1 MEQNQTQAASTY
13 EEYPIEVAVPM
24 SARHYGFWDM
34 IATWIGANANTSS
47 WYTGGCIAAV
57 GVMGGLS
64 VIFIANPIAYAIMAL
79 VGYMGYKVGTTSM
92 GLTRASF
99 GIRGSALPS
108 VLNAIQFIGWCACNT
123 FIAAISLSFLLNQLF
138 GWPAFGMK
146 GSAWAMIF
154 GVVLCSVIQILMTVV
169 QGTKSIKIA
178 ERVSVI
184 LLIGLTIWETY
195 AILKAY
201 PIKEIF
207 GWVPS
212 GDFSIRYGEA
222 MDIMVAFSFGW
233 VPAIAE
239 FTRYTKNKRSAVV
252 APMIGANV
260 ALFWFAIVGMFGAIA
275 NAITAGTFDP
285 NASDPSTIVA
295 NLGLGWVAFLV
306 LILATC
312 TTNCVN
318 IYSAGMSVANVF
330 PKLGTK
336 KSLYITAGLTL
347 LISLIPIAVNSFYDA
362 FTVFLSYVGFIFAP
376 LLAIMIIDFYVIQRR
391 NYDWSQSDLVGGR
404 YWYNN
409 GINWIAVATWCI
421 GVVFYFVALNINFIM
436 ESMGAIYATVIVT
449 AVIYLAANLI
459 FNKQFSK
466 GKAV

>member
-1 MEQNQTQAASTY
+1 MENNEQQIVST

-57 GVMGGLS
+57 GVLGGLA

-79 VGYMGYKVGTTSM
+79 VGYMGYKVGTTTM

-99 GIRGSALPS
+99 GIRGSVLPS
-108 VLNAIQFIGWCACNT
+108 VLNTIQFVGWCACNT
-123 FIAAISLSFLLNQLF
+123 FIAAISLSYLLNQLF
-138 GWPAFGMK
+138 NWPAFGSE
-146 GSAWAMIF
+146 GSGWVMVF

-169 QGTKSIKIA
+169 QGSRSIKIA

-184 LLIGLTIWETY
+184 LLVALTIWETY

-201 PIKEIF
+201 PLAEIF
-207 GWVPS
+207 AWVPT
-212 GDFSIRYGEA
+212 GDFSIRFGEA

-233 VPAIAE
+233 IPAIAE

-275 NAITAGTFDP
+275 NSITAGVFDP

-318 IYSAGMSVANVF
+318 IYAAGMSVANAL
-330 PKLGTK
+330 PKLGEK
-336 KSLYITAGLTL
+336 KALYGTAIATL
-347 LISLIPIAVNSFYDA
+347 LISLVPIVVNSFYDA
-362 FTVFLSYVGFIFAP
+362 FTVFLTYVGLIFAP
-376 LLAIMIIDFYVIQRR
+376 LLAIMIIDFYVVKKRE
-391 NYDWSQSDLVGGR
+391 YDWSQCAKLGGI
-404 YWYNN
+404 YWYKN
-409 GINWIAVATWCI
+409 GINWVAIGSWCA
-421 GVVFYFVALNINFIM
+421 GVVAYFIALNLNFIM
-436 ESMGAIYATVIVT
+436 SSIGAIYATVIVT
-449 AVIYLAANLI
+449 AIIYWVASNIVNKRKAA
-459 FNKQFSK
+459 
-466 GKAV
+466 

>member
-1 MEQNQTQAASTY
+1 ME
-13 EEYPIEVAVPM
+13 
-24 SARHYGFWDM
+24 ARHYGFWDM

-57 GVMGGLS
+57 GVLGGLA

-108 VLNAIQFIGWCACNT
+108 ALNAIQFIGWCAANT
-123 FIAAISLSFLLNQLF
+123 FIAALSLAYLFQSLF
-138 GWPAFGMK
+138 GWDP
-146 GSAWAMIF
+146 SNPWVLVV
-154 GVVLCSVIQILMTVV
+154 GVVLCSALQILMTLV

-178 ERVSVI
+178 ERVAVF

-201 PIKEIF
+201 PLEEIF
-207 GWVPS
+207 AWSPS
-212 GDFSIRYGEA
+212 GSFSLRFGEA

-233 VPAIAE
+233 IPAIAE

-260 ALFWFAIVGMFGAIA
+260 ALFWFAIIGMFGAIA
-275 NAITAGTFDP
+275 NSISTGVFDP

-295 NLGLGWVAFLV
+295 NLGLGWVAFGV

-318 IYSAGMSVANVF
+318 IYSAGMSVANML
-330 PKLGTK
+330 PKVGEKKALYGTA
-336 KSLYITAGLTL
+336 LATL
-347 LISLIPIAVNSFYDA
+347 LISLIPVVVSSFYDA
-362 FTVFLSYVGFIFAP
+362 FTVFLTYVGLIFSP
-376 LLAIMIIDFYVIQRR
+376 LLAIMIIDFYVVKKRK
-391 NYDWSQSDLVGGR
+391 YDWSQCATVGGI
-404 YWYNN
+404 YWYKN
-409 GINWIAVATWCI
+409 GINWVAIASWCA
-421 GVVFYFVALNINFIM
+421 GVVFYFIALNLDFVMNSI
-436 ESMGAIYATVIVT
+436 GAIYATVIVT
-449 AVIYLAANLI
+449 SIIYWALSTI
-459 FNKQFSK
+459 TNKRTT
-466 GKAV
+466 V